1 MKLHSVKLHP
11 KTNKAKNKINEAGK
25 PEHWLV
31 LEERDFVAFSD
42 RSGPWLYIQPEN
54 NLQQNE
60 RWVSTTDD
68 PDFTV
73 EVVR

>member
-1 MKLHSVKLHP
+1 MIHSVKLHP
-11 KTNKAKNKINEAGK
+11 KSMKGRNKINEAGK

-31 LEERDFVAFSD
+31 LEERDFVSFSQ
-42 RSGPWLYIQPEN
+42 RNGPWLHVAPDIPGN
-54 NLQQNE
+54 KDLS